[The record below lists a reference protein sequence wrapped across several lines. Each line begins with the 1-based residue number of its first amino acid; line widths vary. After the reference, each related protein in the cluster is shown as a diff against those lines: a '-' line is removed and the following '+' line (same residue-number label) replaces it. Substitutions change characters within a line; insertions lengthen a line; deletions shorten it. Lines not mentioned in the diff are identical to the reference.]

1 MTGTIK
7 TVMSDKWFGFIKS
20 PGSPDIFFHQRDLVD
35 IDWNASITEMAVEFD
50 VRETDKGLR
59 ASSVRKAF

>member
-7 TVMSDKWFGFIKS
+7 TVITDKLFGFIKT
-20 PGSPDIFFHQRDLVD
+20 PGSPDIFFHQRDLVG
-35 IDWNASITEMAVEFD
+35 IDWDASLAEMAVEFD